1 MLNLTR
7 EAVLKLQEAKRYD
20 LIVIAYI
27 NESGYAGCLST
38 GEIVDRRLFPEAYPI
53 QANSMFGIPT
63 PKKLEG
69 EL

>member
-1 MLNLTR
+1 MLGLTR
-7 EAVLKLQEAKRYD
+7 ESVIKLQEAKRYD

-27 NESGYAGCLST
+27 NESGYAGCMPN
-38 GEIVDRRLFPEAYPI
+38 GNIVDRRLFPEAYPI
-53 QANSMFGIPT
+53 QENSLFNIPK